1 MARHVPTIPS
11 SVKAMLPDVMSQGQ
25 AAAPTARTTQSMR
38 AVVPPPE
45 MIEEKVERLRPKTL
59 RMQFR
64 YLKTLLFALWL
75 FVRLLFWQ
83 LYVAKLFPNA
93 IKRGNI
99 PRWQK
104 YAREFRHFAVD
115 MGGVMIKA
123 GQFASTRADV
133 IPEAVIAELVS
144 LQDEVPT
151 IPYEQIRT
159 VLVRELGDLDARYL
173 SIDEIPIAAASL
185 GQVHRAI
192 LKNGDRVVVKIQRP
206 GIREIVYTD
215 MAALF
220 IVAHV
225 AKRFNFIRR
234 RIDAVGLIEE
244 FGRVLLEEISYETEA
259 NHAERF
265 KRMFAD
271 DPGVY
276 IPTIYRD
283 HCTDYV
289 LTMEDVSAIKLN
301 DYAAL
306 DAAGI
311 NRREVSQRLMD
322 TYTRQIFDERFF
334 HADPHPGNLFLYPL
348 ERDPDAPPESGTPF
362 YLIFIDFGMIG
373 TLTPEIV
380 QGIVNTLAA
389 VITRDAHKL
398 VKSYQDLGF
407 LLPSADIRRIEE
419 ATEAVFQRVWGM
431 NMTELS
437 AMGFDAAQDI
447 GREFG
452 DLLREMPFRVP
463 QDFIYLGRT
472 VGILGGMTTTIDP
485 TFNPWQDIQEHVQ
498 RLITTDEDANIFKEM
513 QAQYI
518 DPFIEPLQALM
529 NGDAQ
534 AFLTSAQMLVRR
546 LQRPNRVEEMLHEL
560 INGDAQIT
568 TRLAAQHR
576 RHLER
581 IEAQGQRTTR
591 AVLFATF
598 MITGTMFYTSG
609 EMGVAGF
616 LYALATVA
624 FVLLVFT
631 RK

>member
-1 MARHVPTIPS
+1 MPS
-11 SVKAMLPDVMSQGQ
+11 QIQAMLPDVMSQGQ
-25 AAAPTARTTQSMR
+25 TAAPPRATTTQTMR

-45 MIEEKVERLRPKTL
+45 TIEEKVARLRPKTL

-64 YLKTLLFALWL
+64 YLKTLVFALRL
-75 FVRLLFWQ
+75 FVRLIFWQ
-83 LYVAKLFPNA
+83 VYVAKVFPGTV
-93 IKRGNI
+93 KRGNI
-99 PRWQK
+99 SRWQK
-104 YAREFRHFAVD
+104 YAREFRYFAVD

-151 IPYEQIRT
+151 LPYPQISK
-159 VLVRELGDLDARYL
+159 VLVRELGDLDARYTF
-173 SIDEIPIAAASL
+173 IDQTPIAAASL
-185 GQVHRAI
+185 GQVHRATLI
-192 LKNGDRVVVKIQRP
+192 NGDRVVVKVQRP
-206 GIREIVYTD
+206 GIREVVYTD

-225 AKRFNFIRR
+225 AKQFSFIRR

-244 FGRVLLEEISYETEA
+244 FGRVLLEEISYVTEA

-265 KRMFAD
+265 KKMFAD

-311 NRREVSQRLMD
+311 DRREVSKRLMD
-322 TYTRQIFDERFF
+322 TYTRQIFEERFF

-348 ERDPDAPPESGTPF
+348 ERDPNAPPGTGTPF

-389 VITRDAHKL
+389 VITRDAHRL
-398 VKSYQDLGF
+398 VKSYQELGF
-407 LLPSADIRRIEE
+407 LLPSADVRRIEE

-485 TFNPWQDIQEHVQ
+485 SFNPWQDIQENVQ
-498 RLITTDEDANIFKEM
+498 KLITTDEDANIFKEL
-513 QAQYI
+513 QAQYV
-518 DPFIEPLQALM
+518 DPFIEPLKALM

-534 AFLTSAQMLVRR
+534 AFLASAQILVRR
-546 LQRPNRVEEMLHEL
+546 LRRPNPVEDMLREL
-560 INGDAQIT
+560 ISGDAQIT
-568 TRLAAQHR
+568 TRLASQHR

-598 MITGTMFYTSG
+598 MLSGTMFYTSG
-609 EMGVAGF
+609 DVNVASL
-616 LYALATVA
+616 LYVLAAVM

>member
-1 MARHVPTIPS
+1 
-11 SVKAMLPDVMSQGQ
+11 MLPDVMASSSK
-25 AAAPTARTTQSMR
+25 ATAPSPQSGEGWGG
-38 AVVPPPE
+38 VE
-45 MIEEKVERLRPKTL
+45 TIEHKVARLRPKTL
-59 RMQFR
+59 RMQIR
-64 YLKTLLFALWL
+64 YLKTLVFSLRL
-75 FVRLLFWQ
+75 FVRLIFWQ
-83 LYVAKLFPNA
+83 LYVAKIAPGW
-93 IKRGNI
+93 IKRNNTL
-99 PRWQK
+99 RWQK
-104 YAREFRHFAVD
+104 YAREFRYFAID

-151 IPYEQIRT
+151 VPYAQIRS
-159 VLVRELGDLDARYL
+159 VLMRELGDLKARYA
-173 SIDEIPIAAASL
+173 SIDETPIAAASL
-185 GQVHRAI
+185 GQVHRAV
-192 LKNGDRVVVKIQRP
+192 LLNGDRVVVKIQRP

-225 AKRFNFIRR
+225 ARRFNFIRR
-234 RIDAVGLIEE
+234 RIDAIGLCEE

-265 KRMFAD
+265 KTMFAND
-271 DPGVY
+271 MGVY
-276 IPTIYRD
+276 IPTIYRE
-283 HCTDYV
+283 HCTDYM
-289 LTMEDVSAIKLN
+289 LAMEDVSAIKLN

-311 NRREVSQRLMD
+311 DRHEVSQRLMD
-322 TYTRQIFDERFF
+322 TYTRQIFEDRFF
-334 HADPHPGNLFLYPL
+334 HADPHPGNLFIYPL
-348 ERDPDAPPESGTPF
+348 PADSDVPGGKGTPF

-380 QGIVNTLAA
+380 QGVVNTLAA

-407 LLPSADIRRIEE
+407 LLPSADVHRIEE
-419 ATEAVFQRVWGM
+419 ATEAVFQKVWGM
-431 NMTELS
+431 NMSELS
-437 AMGFDAAQDI
+437 SVSFDAVQDI

-472 VGILGGMTTTIDP
+472 VGILSGMTTSLDP
-485 TFNPWQDIQEHVQ
+485 SFNPWEDIQASIQ
-498 RLITTDEDANIFKEM
+498 KLIMTDKDANIFDELR
-513 QAQYI
+513 AEYL
-518 DPFIEPLQALM
+518 DPFLEPLKALM

-534 AFLTSAQMLVRR
+534 AFLASSQMLVRR
-546 LQRPNRVEEMLHEL
+546 LQRPNAVEGMLRDL
-560 INGDAQIT
+560 ISGDAQIT

-581 IEAQGQRTTR
+581 IEVQGQRTTR
-591 AVLFATF
+591 AILFATF
-598 MITGTMFYTSG
+598 ALMGTMFYTSG
-609 EMGVAGF
+609 YPDVAGMA
-616 LYALATVA
+616 YALAGVI

>member
-1 MARHVPTIPS
+1 MASAETPS
-11 SVKAMLPDVMSQGQ
+11 Q
-25 AAAPTARTTQSMR
+25 AASSRPLIPPAPET
-38 AVVPPPE
+38 
-45 MIEEKVERLRPKTL
+45 IEQTVGRLRPKTL
-59 RMQFR
+59 RMQVRF
-64 YLKTLLFALWL
+64 LKTLLFALRL
-75 FVRLLFWQ
+75 FVRLMFWQ
-83 LYVAKLFPNA
+83 YYVAKVFPDRV
-93 IKRGNI
+93 KRSNV

-104 YAREFRHFAVD
+104 YAREFRRFAIE

-151 IPYEQIRT
+151 IPYAQIEN
-159 VLVRELGDLDARYL
+159 VLRRELGHLKDRYQ
-173 SIDEIPIAAASL
+173 SIDETPIAAASL
-185 GQVHRAI
+185 GQVHRAR
-192 LKNGDRVVVKIQRP
+192 LLNGDRVVVKIQRP
-206 GIREIVYTD
+206 GIRDIVYTD

-225 AKRFNFIRR
+225 AKQFGFVRR
-234 RIDAVGLIEE
+234 RVDAVGLIEE

-276 IPTIYRD
+276 IPTIYRE
-283 HCTDYV
+283 HCTDFV

-311 NRREVSQRLMD
+311 DRHEVSQRLMD

-348 ERDPDAPPESGTPF
+348 PRDPNAPAGSGTPF

-380 QGIVNTLAA
+380 QGVVNTLAA

-407 LLPSADIRRIEE
+407 LLPGADIRRIEE
-419 ATEAVFQRVWGM
+419 ATEAVFQKVWGM

-437 AMGFDAAQDI
+437 SMGFDTAQDI

-472 VGILGGMTTTIDP
+472 VGILGGMTTSLDP
-485 TFNPWQDIQEHVQ
+485 AFNPWQDIQESVQ
-498 RLITTDEDANIFKEM
+498 KLITTDKDANIIDELRSE
-513 QAQYI
+513 YL
-518 DPFIEPLQALM
+518 DPFLEPLKALI
-529 NGDAQ
+529 NGDTQ
-534 AFLTSAQMLVRR
+534 AFLTSTQLLVRR
-546 LQRPNRVEEMLHEL
+546 LRQPSASEVILREL
-560 INGDAQIT
+560 VSGEAQVT
-568 TRLAAQHR
+568 TRLSPQHR
-576 RHLER
+576 RYLER
-581 IEAQGQRTTR
+581 IEMQSQRTTR
-591 AVLFATF
+591 AILFATF

-609 EMGVAGF
+609 DQSLAAV
-616 LYALATVA
+616 LYGLAAIV
-624 FVLLVFT
+624 FVVLLLT

>member
-1 MARHVPTIPS
+1 MPS
-11 SVKAMLPDVMSQGQ
+11 QFKAMLPDVMSEGR
-25 AAAPTARTTQSMR
+25 AAAPAAMTATQTARVV
-38 AVVPPPE
+38 AVAAPE
-45 MIEEKVERLRPKTL
+45 TIEDKVGRLRPKTL

-64 YLKTLLFALWL
+64 YLKTLVFALRL
-75 FVRLLFWQ
+75 FVRLIFWQ
-83 LYVAKLFPNA
+83 VYVAKLFPNT

-104 YAREFRHFAVD
+104 YAREFRYFAID

-151 IPYEQIRT
+151 VPYKQIRS
-159 VLVRELGDLDARYL
+159 VLVRELGDLAARYT
-173 SIDEIPIAAASL
+173 SIDETPIAAASL

-192 LKNGDRVVVKIQRP
+192 LKNGDRAVVKIQRP
-206 GIREIVYTD
+206 GIRDIVYTD

-225 AKRFNFIRR
+225 ARQFNFIRR
-234 RIDAVGLIEE
+234 RIDAIGLIEE

-265 KRMFAD
+265 KTMFAD

-276 IPTIYRD
+276 IPTIYRAD
-283 HCTDYV
+283 CTDYV

-311 NRREVSQRLMD
+311 DRHEIAKRLMD

-334 HADPHPGNLFLYPL
+334 HADPHPGNLFIYPL
-348 ERDPDAPPESGTPF
+348 ARDADAPAGTGTPF

-380 QGIVNTLAA
+380 QGVVNTLAA
-389 VITRDAHKL
+389 VITRDAHRL
-398 VKSYQDLGF
+398 VKSYQELGF

-419 ATEAVFQRVWGM
+419 ATEAVFQKVWGM
-431 NMTELS
+431 NMSELS
-437 AMGFDAAQDI
+437 SVSFDAVQDI

-472 VGILGGMTTTIDP
+472 VGILSGMTTSLDP
-485 TFNPWQDIQEHVQ
+485 SFNPWEDIQEHVQ
-498 RLITTDEDANIFKEM
+498 RLITTDKDSNIFKEL
-513 QAQYI
+513 QSQYL
-518 DPFIEPLQALM
+518 DPLMEPLKALM

-534 AFLTSAQMLVRR
+534 AFLASSQMLVRR
-546 LQRPNRVEEMLHEL
+546 LRRPSPVEGMLRDL
-560 INGDAQIT
+560 ISGDAQIT

-581 IEAQGQRTTR
+581 IEVQGQRTTR

-598 MITGTMFYTSG
+598 MLSGTMFYTSG
-609 EMGVAGF
+609 DVSVGGL
-616 LYALATVA
+616 LYVLSAAV